1 MFGDAPWLELAG
13 RLLIIGFFV
22 AAGLFNLT
30 TERVKDHI
38 AALAG
43 FGVPFPAAAFWAGLA
58 VQFAG
63 CVLVLANWHAVIGI
77 WLLIGFTV
85 VANALFHRYWTL
97 QDPGR
102 RNVTRLLLLN
112 GIAILGGLFLLL
124 ESVKS

>member
-1 MFGDAPWLELAG
+1 MFGDASWAELGG
-13 RLLIIGFFV
+13 RLLIVGFFV

-30 TERVKDHI
+30 AERVKDHI
-38 AALAG
+38 ALLAG

-63 CVLVLANWHAVIGI
+63 CALVLADWHAEIGA
-77 WLLIGFTV
+77 WLLIVFTV
-85 VANALFHRYWTL
+85 AANALFHRYWRV

-124 ESVKS
+124 ESVKG

>member
-1 MFGDAPWLELAG
+1 MYGDTSWFELAG

-30 TERVKDHI
+30 AERVKDHI
-38 AALAG
+38 ARLAG

-58 VQFAG
+58 VQFIG
-63 CVLVLANWHAVIGI
+63 CALVLADWHAVIGA

-124 ESVKS
+124 ESVKG